1 MKLSELKTAL
11 ANDPNA
17 ALHWMLPD
25 GDFVPPHFHVTEVG
39 RVRKDFVDCGGVRR
53 STSACVLQLWTADDT
68 DHRLVAGRLGMILGL
83 ADDLFENAETEVE
96 VEYDR
101 GVLANYPL
109 GGIEFTPAGLLFHLG
124 AKHSACLAPERCGVP
139 GTAAAG
145 CC

>member
-1 MKLSELKTAL
+1 MTLREWKTAL
-11 ANDPNA
+11 SNEPAA

-39 RVRKDFVDCGGVRR
+39 RVRKDFVDCGGIRR

-68 DHRLVAGRLGMILGL
+68 DHRLVSGRLSMIPGP
-83 ADDLFENAETEVE
+83 ADDLFADAEFEVE

-109 GGIEFTPAGLLFHLG
+109 GGIEFTPAGLLVH
-124 AKHSACLAPERCGVP
+124 P
-139 GTAAAG
+139 
-145 CC
+145 